1 MQIFTAFS
9 LSLSSHRSQVSYGSQ
24 ANKEKLPAAIFVVL
38 LKFLDAS
45 DPYVVATLDRQKEKT
60 NKCRD
65 TVDPQWDYELKLF
78 AVRVFR
84 L

>member
-1 MQIFTAFS
+1 M
-9 LSLSSHRSQVSYGSQ
+9 SYGSQ

-60 NKCRD
+60 NKCRH